1 MRESNDESG
10 TATTWHGEEGE
21 PLVVLAHDWNGRL
34 PWIEELAARLAGE
47 GYRVAVPDLFA
58 GRTTTDDDV
67 AGELLRERLD
77 DLPGALHLVSEAI
90 GEARALGSPSA
101 GIVGFSMGATIALAY
116 AAQGSLDAVVAY
128 YGTTRGTVTPR
139 VPVLFQLAETD
150 DWTGRESPEE
160 LQARLTTEGFDGIEV
175 RHYEGAAH
183 GFQNAQI
190 ERRFDADASAAA
202 WSSTLAFLDAHL
214 RPDASSSTPPVA
226 PVE

>member
-1 MRESNDESG
+1 MRESSDESG
-10 TATTWHGEEGE
+10 TPTTWHGEEGE

-34 PWIEELAARLAGE
+34 PWIDELAARLAAE
-47 GYRVAVPDLFA
+47 GYRVAVPDLFG
-58 GRTTTDDDV
+58 GRTTTDDDE

-77 DLPGALHLVSEAI
+77 DLPGALHLVAEAI

-101 GIVGFSMGATIALAY
+101 GVVGFSMGATIALAY

-160 LQARLTTEGFDGIEV
+160 LQARLAAEGFDGIEV
-175 RHYEGAAH
+175 RHYEGAVH

-214 RPDASSSTPPVA
+214 RPAASSSTPPVA